1 MTEAYI
7 PYGAYW
13 SSPFARWQ
21 GAFAPLHAL
30 KFAAHQAKAEL
41 AARDIAPERFDF
53 GVLGTTVPQ
62 QHSFFGLPWVTG
74 LIGAGH
80 VSGPTINQACA
91 TGVRCLATAAQNLA
105 SNDASCALV
114 ITADKT
120 SNGPHIY
127 YPDPSGPGGT
137 GKHEDWVLDNFSHDP
152 LTGSGM
158 IQTAENVARKWQIT
172 TSEQN
177 EVTLRRYAQY
187 QDALT
192 DDSRFLK
199 RFMTLP
205 FDVPDPA
212 FKRTKATLAGDEG
225 VHPAHADKIKALK
238 PVLPD
243 GTVTYAGQTHPAD
256 GHAAVVVTT
265 REKAAELSKQPG
277 MAIRLVSF
285 GQFREQPAMMPAAP
299 IKAARRALDAADLK
313 IADMA
318 AIKSHNPFVVNDI
331 AFARETGADL
341 MTMNNYGCS
350 LVWGHPQGPTGV
362 RGVIERIEE
371 LALRGGGF
379 GLFHGCAAGD
389 TAMAVVVEV
398 ADA

>member
-1 MTEAYI
+1 MAYLAEI

-30 KFAAHQAKAEL
+30 KFAAHQAKTEL

-62 QHSFFGLPWVTG
+62 QHGFFGLPWVTG

-152 LTGSGM
+152 LTGQGM
-158 IQTAENVARKWQIT
+158 VQTAENVARKYQIG

-187 QDALT
+187 QDALA
-192 DDSRFLK
+192 DNLRFLK

-205 FDVPDPA
+205 FDVPDPG
-212 FKRTKATLAGDEG
+212 FKKSRSVLQGDEG
-225 VHPAHADKIKALK
+225 VHPARPTRSRRSSLCCRTARSPMPARPIR
-238 PVLPD
+238 P
-243 GTVTYAGQTHPAD
+243 TVTP
-256 GHAAVVVTT
+256 
-265 REKAAELSKQPG
+265 PG
-277 MAIRLVSF
+277 GDDPRKGRRDV
-285 GQFREQPAMMPAAP
+285 EQPAWHRHPRSACPRGAGDMPEAT
-299 IKAARRALDAADLK
+299 IKAAQPALDQAA
-313 IADMA
+313 A
-318 AIKSHNPFVVNDI
+318 
-331 AFARETGADL
+331 
-341 MTMNNYGCS
+341 
-350 LVWGHPQGPTGV
+350 
-362 RGVIERIEE
+362 
-371 LALRGGGF
+371 
-379 GLFHGCAAGD
+379 
-389 TAMAVVVEV
+389 
-398 ADA
+398 